1 MTNQTSL
8 TALMIITTHTLTN
21 NSMTYQITWR
31 EVNLGHMI
39 VETEEEAQEFIQQP
53 DMDDPRFTWK
63 KKVYDIDYVEMITR
77 EEP

>member
-1 MTNQTSL
+1 
-8 TALMIITTHTLTN
+8 
-21 NSMTYQITWR
+21 MTYQITWR

-39 VETEEEAQEFIQQP
+39 VETEEEAEEFIQQP

-63 KKVYDIDYVEMITR
+63 KRIYDIDYVEMITR

>member
-1 MTNQTSL
+1 
-8 TALMIITTHTLTN
+8 
-21 NSMTYQITWR
+21 MTYQITWR

-63 KKVYDIDYVEMITR
+63 KSLNLMNVRRWNHEQTQISC
-77 EEP
+77 PN

>member
-1 MTNQTSL
+1 MCGGL
-8 TALMIITTHTLTN
+8 V
-21 NSMTYQITWR
+21 MTYQITWR

-63 KKVYDIDYVEMITR
+63 KKVYDINYVEMTTR
-77 EEP
+77 EDI

>member
-1 MTNQTSL
+1 MDDLSRRVL
-8 TALMIITTHTLTN
+8 GKSGDLV
-21 NSMTYQITWR
+21 MTYQITWR

-63 KKVYDIDYVEMITR
+63 KKVYDINYVEMTTR
-77 EEP
+77 EDI

>member
-1 MTNQTSL
+1 
-8 TALMIITTHTLTN
+8 
-21 NSMTYQITWR
+21 MTYQITWR

-63 KKVYDIDYVEMITR
+63 KKIYDIDYVEMINR
-77 EEP
+77 EKEDINVKEN